1 VYYKNQSSVFERIAL
16 GTIQIPLLLNL
27 YNMQE
32 NKATWLQQALIKL
45 DLITDSAYQKE
56 VSAFFDE
63 QPYLMGFLFNLEEE
77 FSENTHELL
86 MRAALAFYQTMGSIG
101 LEFEVVTPQL
111 LNDTVSKKVEDFNR
125 LEKDNLAFDES
136 ELFSQISSPQAVKSL
151 LKYIDENTAKSEF
164 EESTRN
170 NMLLILSALVEI
182 MESAAALPD
191 QKQAQ

>member
-1 VYYKNQSSVFERIAL
+1 MAQS
-16 GTIQIPLLLNL
+16 
-27 YNMQE
+27 
-32 NKATWLQQALIKL
+32 KANWLQQALINL
-45 DLITDSAYQKE
+45 DLITDAVYQKE
-56 VSAFFDE
+56 VSNFFDE

-86 MRAALAFYQTMGSIG
+86 MRAALAFYQAMGSIG
-101 LEFEVVTPQL
+101 LEFEVATPQL

-125 LEKDNLAFDES
+125 LEKDDLAFDES
-136 ELFSQISSPQAVKSL
+136 ALFSQISSPQAVKSL

-182 MESAAALPD
+182 MEAAAVLPD
-191 QKQAQ
+191 QKQES